1 MKWANVTEIQNMYN
15 LGKDLQRKIENDVK
29 NISYHGKSEQRKAL
43 SEIELKK
50 YKGKFQSF
58 VYIYNL

>member
-1 MKWANVTEIQNMYN
+1 MCN